1 MPGLWMMS
9 LCHTRPRLILYLYN
23 AAGTLQHLRLTT
35 SRIPV
40 TSHITQL
47 HIPDTNA
54 MSAGPQRDTLTSRL
68 SSTFWLLLNTP
79 MIPPEENVESQA
91 VQMTDFPDTRGA
103 HPHEKT
109 VRLRSVE

>member
-1 MPGLWMMS
+1 
-9 LCHTRPRLILYLYN
+9 
-23 AAGTLQHLRLTT
+23 
-35 SRIPV
+35 
-40 TSHITQL
+40 
-47 HIPDTNA
+47 

-109 VRLRSVE
+109 RSSMDSYATEVSDASGSSS